1 MTPNISDVEE
11 ERRHFSN
18 VIATFR
24 KYTQYSLT
32 ANNRRRRDLFTL
44 PKADQ
49 DLLASL
55 GYKEK
60 LNLVDDAILA
70 NAAFLNLIVA
80 NPEIFGHDVDDED
93 SAVTSPEPVG
103 HSHSHD
109 TEHVHS
115 HSHSHSH
122 GSHSGFHSSPQS
134 YKPSDFDM
142 DKLRSTLKQ
151 FVRDWSEEGKEEREA
166 CYGPMKDALLNHYA
180 SSSDEER
187 KKLRVLIP
195 GAGLGRLAYDVAKL
209 AQPFLGFACQG
220 NEFSHYMLLAS
231 FFILNRTDEIKKY
244 TIYPY
249 VHSFSNIYSRSTILR
264 AISIPDVLPSDLP
277 PGSDFSLVA
286 GDFEEIYGSE
296 DDGGEEPHS
305 GQWNAILTCFFIDT
319 YAMLAIVVHQSE
331 CLEIVLDPI
340 AHFSGLPDMV
350 TPIDRWRSKDQNSA
364 KNIVNYL
371 RIIHRILAPGG
382 VWINLGPLLWHFEN
396 NNTNDPSVE
405 LDLEEVKALA
415 RTIGFELRVKQLV
428 LSFIRVYSDFEQN
441 ESTVDT
447 TYTNNSEGM
456 LGYIYHAAFWT
467 ATKI

>member
-1 MTPNISDVEE
+1 
-11 ERRHFSN
+11 
-18 VIATFR
+18 
-24 KYTQYSLT
+24 
-32 ANNRRRRDLFTL
+32 
-44 PKADQ
+44 
-49 DLLASL
+49 
-55 GYKEK
+55 
-60 LNLVDDAILA
+60 
-70 NAAFLNLIVA
+70 
-80 NPEIFGHDVDDED
+80 
-93 SAVTSPEPVG
+93 
-103 HSHSHD
+103 
-109 TEHVHS
+109 
-115 HSHSHSH
+115 
-122 GSHSGFHSSPQS
+122 
-134 YKPSDFDM
+134 M

-166 CYGPMKDALLNHYA
+166 CYGPMKDALLHHFA
-180 SSSDEER
+180 SSSDEDR

-195 GAGLGRLAYDVAKL
+195 GAGLGRLAYDIAK
-209 AQPFLGFACQG
+209 LGFACQG

-249 VHSFSNIYSRSTILR
+249 VHSFSNVYSRSTMLR

-296 DDGGEEPHS
+296 VDEGEEPHS

-319 YAMLAIVVHQSE
+319 
-331 CLEIVLDPI
+331 
-340 AHFSGLPDMV
+340 
-350 TPIDRWRSKDQNSA
+350 A
-364 KNIVNYL
+364 KNIVNYM

-405 LDLEEVKALA
+405 LDLEEAKALA
-415 RTIGFELRVKQLV
+415 RTIGFELR
-428 LSFIRVYSDFEQN
+428 N

-456 LGYIYHAAFWT
+456 LGYVYHAAFWT

>member
-1 MTPNISDVEE
+1 MTPNITDVEE
-11 ERRHFSN
+11 EKRHFSN
-18 VIATFR
+18 VIATFH

-70 NAAFLNLIVA
+70 NAAFLNQIVA

-93 SAVTSPEPVG
+93 GAVESLEPVG

-109 TEHVHS
+109 TEHAHS

-122 GSHSGFHSSPQS
+122 GSHSGFHSNPKP

-166 CYGPMKDALLNHYA
+166 CYGPMKDALLHHFA
-180 SSSDEER
+180 SSSDEDR

-195 GAGLGRLAYDVAKL
+195 GAGLGRLAYDVAK
-209 AQPFLGFACQG
+209 LGFACQG

-249 VHSFSNIYSRSTILR
+249 VHSFSNVYSRSTMLR

-296 DDGGEEPHS
+296 VDEGEEPHS

-319 YAMLAIVVHQSE
+319 
-331 CLEIVLDPI
+331 
-340 AHFSGLPDMV
+340 
-350 TPIDRWRSKDQNSA
+350 A
-364 KNIVNYL
+364 KNIVNYM

-415 RTIGFELRVKQLV
+415 RTIGFELR
-428 LSFIRVYSDFEQN
+428 N

-456 LGYIYHAAFWT
+456 LGYVYHAAFWT
-467 ATKI
+467 ATKIQAE

>member
-1 MTPNISDVEE
+1 MTPNITDVEE
-11 ERRHFSN
+11 ERRHFTN
-18 VIATFR
+18 VIATFH

-70 NAAFLNLIVA
+70 NAAFLNQIVA
-80 NPEIFGHDVDDED
+80 NSEIFGHDVDDED
-93 SAVTSPEPVG
+93 GSVESTEPVG
-103 HSHSHD
+103 HSHPHY
-109 TEHVHS
+109 TEHAHS
-115 HSHSHSH
+115 HSHSRSH
-122 GSHSGFHSSPQS
+122 GSHNGFRSKPKQ

-166 CYGPMKDALLNHYA
+166 CYSPMKDALLKHFA

-209 AQPFLGFACQG
+209 GFTCQG

-249 VHSFSNIYSRSTILR
+249 VHSFSNVCSRSTMLR

-286 GDFEEIYGSE
+286 GDFEEIYGNE
-296 DDGGEEPHS
+296 NDGEEPHS
-305 GQWNAILTCFFIDT
+305 GLWNAILTCFFIDT
-319 YAMLAIVVHQSE
+319 
-331 CLEIVLDPI
+331 
-340 AHFSGLPDMV
+340 
-350 TPIDRWRSKDQNSA
+350 A

-396 NNTNDPSVE
+396 NSTNDPSVE

-415 RTIGFELRVKQLV
+415 HTIGFELR
-428 LSFIRVYSDFEQN
+428 N
-441 ESTVDT
+441 ESTIDT

-456 LGYIYHAAFWT
+456 LGYVYHAAFWT
-467 ATKI
+467 ATKIQAE